1 MLVSGRPLGLLLQI
15 LFPFRTLANLRGDLL
30 LLRRRGRLLG
40 LLRLRVRLAD
50 LRRVDLGN
58 VAVLILALAPVLA
71 LQDAAVDET
80 SSLPADERMVN
91 TALARNLPIRP
102 LRPLRILEQR
112 LNGAALVLGRSVSAV
127 RVVRAASVE
136 NGRPLRALAVDRL
149 VYLSLDRLAL
159 ERLRRADTM
168 KPVREVVL
176 RSVSE
181 HDDRR
186 KHRAVLHRLRVL

>member
-1 MLVSGRPLGLLLQI
+1 MLVSGRPLGFLLQL
-15 LFPFRTLANLRGDLL
+15 LFPFLANLRGDLL

-40 LLRLRVRLAD
+40 LLRLRLRLAD

-58 VAVLILALAPVLA
+58 VAVLILALALVLA

-91 TALARNLPIRP
+91 TALARNLPVRP
-102 LRPLRILEQR
+102 LRPLRIFEQR
-112 LNGAALVLGRSVSAV
+112 LNGAALVLGRSISAV

-136 NGRPLRALAVDRL
+136 NGRPLRAFPVQQFMHIRFDSLR
-149 VYLSLDRLAL
+149 LDRA
-159 ERLRRADTM
+159 RRADTM

-181 HDDRR
+181 H
-186 KHRAVLHRLRVL
+186 

>member
-1 MLVSGRPLGLLLQI
+1 MLVSGRPLGLL
-15 LFPFRTLANLRGDLL
+15 RALANLRGDLL
-30 LLRRRGRLLG
+30 LLRRRGRLL
-40 LLRLRVRLAD
+40 RLAD

-58 VAVLILALAPVLA
+58 VAVLILALALVLA
-71 LQDAAVDET
+71 LQDAAIDET

-102 LRPLRILEQR
+102 LRPLRIFEQR

-149 VYLSLDRLAL
+149 VYLSLVRLAL

-176 RSVSE
+176 RSVS
-181 HDDRR
+181 
-186 KHRAVLHRLRVL
+186 